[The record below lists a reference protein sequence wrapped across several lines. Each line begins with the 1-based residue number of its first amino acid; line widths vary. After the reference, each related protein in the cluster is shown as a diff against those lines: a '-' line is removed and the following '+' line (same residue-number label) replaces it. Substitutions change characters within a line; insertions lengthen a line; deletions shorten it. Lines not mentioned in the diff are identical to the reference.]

1 MSGCPL
7 QVVEC
12 EFAHAGC
19 SEKITQKDL
28 PKHVELSVQKH
39 LVLVS
44 SYSVKE
50 LSDVR
55 DELAE
60 TKKTL
65 AETATKLAEK
75 DKLVEVL
82 QTRVRTLEMVTGLL
96 PMEFTVANYSKHE
109 GKSIRVDGPII
120 CTMPKIQIKFFF
132 QPPRWNLHLEVEL

>member
-1 MSGCPL
+1 M
-7 QVVEC
+7 VEC

-28 PKHVELSVQKH
+28 PKHMELSVQKH

-50 LSDVR
+50 LSKFR

-65 AETATKLAEK
+65 AETATKLRLAEK

-96 PMEFTVANYSKHE
+96 PMDIHCSKL
-109 GKSIRVDGPII
+109 
-120 CTMPKIQIKFFF
+120 Q
-132 QPPRWNLHLEVEL
+132 